1 MSDTHIV
8 PPDGAPTSVGEL
20 PVHTAPAEEYD
31 PAKVTVD
38 SLAAEV
44 AAEVLEYPEG
54 TPTLIPLL
62 ALPRMR
68 RADAYEALGQISAH
82 QKAVRTLDDEDGDEG
97 DSDTEADPDVPA
109 KVREIDPATYG
120 AQYRVVAYVEEYLR
134 AVAGNAKNFDVWAAT
149 VSDTDLIKVFNV
161 YLRKTQPGEAVSSA
175 G

>member
-20 PVHTAPAEEYD
+20 PSHAAPAEDYD
-31 PAKVTVD
+31 PSKVTTD

-44 AAEVLEYPEG
+44 ADEVLEYPEG

-82 QKAVRTLDDEDGDEG
+82 QKAVRTLDDEDGDET
-97 DSDTEADPDVPA
+97 DDEADPDAPA

-134 AVAGNAKNFDVWAAT
+134 AVAANAKVYDVWAAT
-149 VSDTDLIKVFNV
+149 VPDADLIKAFNV
-161 YLRKTQPGEAVSSA
+161 YLRKTQPGEAESSA